1 MEKIIKRVKY
11 KKNPLAEV
19 IYQLRFPT
27 ILSINAS
34 EPVAFQEKVKE
45 TFPFYQRLVNTNEIN
60 INGVKQ
66 IFGKEINYEFV
77 TQDRGTKINMTSS
90 FIAISSVKYERWEFF
105 RETVEKVR
113 KAFEEV
119 YQPQFYVRIGL
130 RYKDVIDRQVLGLE
144 NKGWTELI
152 QPHILGTINTNN
164 QNSLKQWI
172 VNCEFSDIES
182 NVQTRQIF
190 QLSQKVGTNDLVVI
204 FDCDYFLVD
213 TIQKEKI
220 ISFSNQLH
228 EKSSTF
234 IRSAIT
240 STLHDAMD
248 PVELEPLDYDRRV

>member
-1 MEKIIKRVKY
+1 MDNIIKRVKY

-34 EPVAFQEKVKE
+34 EPVAFQEKVKVK
-45 TFPFYQRLVNTNEIN
+45 FPFYQRLVNTNEIN

-66 IFGKEINYEFV
+66 TMGKEINYEFV
-77 TQDRGTKINMTSS
+77 TQDRGTKINLTSS
-90 FIAISSVKYERWEFF
+90 FISISSVRYERWEYFMKV
-105 RETVEKVR
+105 VEEVR

-119 YQPQFYVRIGL
+119 YHPQFYVRIGL

-144 NKGWTELI
+144 DKGWTELI
-152 QPHILGTINTNN
+152 QPHILGTINANN

-172 VNCEFSDIES
+172 VNCEFSDTET

-190 QLSQKVGTNDLVVI
+190 QLSQKVVTNDLVIV

-213 TIQKEKI
+213 TIQKEKVLGL
-220 ISFSNQLH
+220 SNQLH
-228 EKSSTF
+228 EQSSTF

-240 STLHDAMD
+240 GTLHEAME
-248 PVELEPLDYDRRV
+248 PVDLEPINI